1 MNNSLSPK
9 AIREIREG
17 TCNPLGAPQVTTD
30 LSENII
36 LTSLDDLHN
45 WARLSSLW
53 PLLYGTACC
62 FIEFAALIGS
72 RFDFDR
78 FGLVPRS
85 SPRQADLLIV
95 AGTVTM
101 KMAPALVRLYEQMP
115 EPKYVIAMGACTITG
130 GMFSSDSTTAVRGV
144 DKLIPVDLYL
154 PGCPPRPE
162 AIFDAV
168 IKLRKK
174 VSNESVFERN
184 RSEQTHRYFTIEH
197 NMNLVFSENTGEY
210 LKKQTEKSLDSSKSK
225 EVIDSIQENTKETVF
240 KQQEV

>member
-210 LKKQTEKSLDSSKSK
+210 LKKQTEKALDSSKNK
-225 EVIDSIQENTKETVF
+225 EVIDSIKEDRKESTF
-240 KQQEV
+240 NQQET

>member
-184 RSEQTHRYFTIEH
+184 KSEQTHRYFTIEH

-210 LKKQTEKSLDSSKSK
+210 LKKQTERTLDPSRNK
-225 EVIDSIQENTKETVF
+225 EVIDSIKENDKETVF
-240 KQQEV
+240 NQKEI

>member
-1 MNNSLSPK
+1 LNNSLSPK

-210 LKKQTEKSLDSSKSK
+210 LKKQNEKSLDSSKNK
-225 EVIDSIQENTKETVF
+225 EVIDSIKEDSSENVF
-240 KQQEV
+240 NQQNT

>member
-1 MNNSLSPK
+1 MNPQLSPK

-85 SPRQADLLIV
+85 SP
-95 AGTVTM
+95 
-101 KMAPALVRLYEQMP
+101 
-115 EPKYVIAMGACTITG
+115 
-130 GMFSSDSTTAVRGV
+130 
-144 DKLIPVDLYL
+144 
-154 PGCPPRPE
+154 
-162 AIFDAV
+162 
-168 IKLRKK
+168 
-174 VSNESVFERN
+174 
-184 RSEQTHRYFTIEH
+184 
-197 NMNLVFSENTGEY
+197 
-210 LKKQTEKSLDSSKSK
+210 SKSACLGELLGTNPNLSK
-225 EVIDSIQENTKETVF
+225 SNLDPIKAANSI
-240 KQQEV
+240 KQQAVPYKRGHRLLSLAQL

>member
-210 LKKQTEKSLDSSKSK
+210 LKKQTEKALDSSKNK
-225 EVIDSIQENTKETVF
+225 EVIDSIKEDSKESAF
-240 KQQEV
+240 NQKEI

>member
-9 AIREIREG
+9 AIRDLREE

-36 LTSLDDLHN
+36 MTSLDDLHN

-130 GMFSSDSTTAVRGV
+130 GMFSADSTTAVRGV

-174 VSNESVFERN
+174 VANESILER
-184 RSEQTHRYFTIEH
+184 SKAEQTHRYLTVDHE
-197 NMNLVFSENTGEY
+197 MNLVFSENTGEY
-210 LKKQTEKSLDSSKSK
+210 LNKKSEKSIESSNLNQIEESIENIYEINSINK
-225 EVIDSIQENTKETVF
+225 EIK
-240 KQQEV
+240 

>member
-9 AIREIREG
+9 AIRELREE

-36 LTSLDDLHN
+36 MTSLDDLHN

-130 GMFSSDSTTAVRGV
+130 GMFSADSTTAVRGV

-174 VSNESVFERN
+174 VANESILER
-184 RSEQTHRYFTIEH
+184 SKAEQTHRYITLEH
-197 NMNLVFSENTGEY
+197 DMNIVFSENTGEY
-210 LKKQTEKSLDSSKSK
+210 LNKKSENSIKSSNLNQIKESSENVYESNSIDK
-225 EVIDSIQENTKETVF
+225 EIK
-240 KQQEV
+240 

>member
-210 LKKQTEKSLDSSKSK
+210 LKKQTEKSLDSSKNK
-225 EVIDSIQENTKETVF
+225 EAIDSIKEDIKESAF
-240 KQQEV
+240 NQQET